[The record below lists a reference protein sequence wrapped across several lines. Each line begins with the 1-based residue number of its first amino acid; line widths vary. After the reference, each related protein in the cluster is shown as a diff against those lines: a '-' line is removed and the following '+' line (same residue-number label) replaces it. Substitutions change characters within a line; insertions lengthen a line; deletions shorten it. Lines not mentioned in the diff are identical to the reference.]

1 MQLSVAE
8 DLLKNTEDWAVVIG
22 DVLEAVSD
30 NVSNASI
37 TVIPPQENI
46 GTYVCIAKAKWL
58 IIDL

>member
-8 DLLKNTEDWAVVIG
+8 DLLKNTEDWAIVIG

-46 GTYVCIAKAKWL
+46 GTYVCIAKAK
-58 IIDL
+58 

>member
-8 DLLKNTEDWAVVIG
+8 DLLENTEEWAVVIG

-37 TVIPPQENI
+37 TVISPQENI
-46 GTYVCIAKAKWL
+46 GTYVCSATAK
-58 IIDL
+58 